1 MAHTPTEAVAT
12 VVGLKVGIV
21 GAGLRG
27 RMFADVIAGIPGAD
41 IVGFAD
47 PYQTSPDLPV
57 ASRPTPVF
65 ADTTAL
71 LDSVRPDAV
80 ILATPDHAHAPPA
93 VEVARRGIAMMLE
106 KPVATTIDD
115 TRAIRDAVR
124 AGGAP
129 CMVAFENRWSAPFM
143 KIHDLVQSGI
153 LGRPVF
159 QSANLSNSYHVPTVM
174 LHWAA
179 SSSPL
184 WFLMPHTIDL
194 VTWLSD
200 SWVTT
205 VMARGT
211 RGLLAARGIDTWD
224 VVHVVAELDDGSTA
238 TLTSSWVLPE
248 GSPSIVDFT
257 YELVG
262 SRSSVRTDIG
272 RSGIQHFADRHV
284 TLGVLDSA
292 PNGQNTSAPAWM
304 ARSFV
309 DSIMTGSPVF
319 TTIEDGIAVNNVLF
333 AIERSLASG
342 RSENVT
348 PLK

>member
-1 MAHTPTEAVAT
+1 M
-12 VVGLKVGIV
+12 VGLKVGIV

-27 RMFADVIAGIPGAD
+27 RMFADVVAGIPGVD

-47 PYQTSPDLPV
+47 PYQTSSDLSV
-57 ASRPTPVF
+57 ASRPVPVYVG
-65 ADTTAL
+65 AAAL
-71 LDSVRPDAV
+71 LDAARPDAV
-80 ILATPDHAHAPPA
+80 ILATPDHAHAQPA
-93 VEVARRGIAMMLE
+93 LEVARRGIAMMLE
-106 KPVATTIDD
+106 KPVATTTED

-129 CMVAFENRWSAPFM
+129 CMVAFENRWNAPFM
-143 KIHDLVQSGI
+143 KIHDLVQSGD

-159 QSANLSNSYHVPTVM
+159 QSANLSNTYHVPTVM
-174 LHWAA
+174 LRWAA

-200 SWVTT
+200 SRVTT

-211 RGLLAARGIDTWD
+211 RGILAARGIDTWD
-224 VVHVVAELDDGSTA
+224 VVHVVAELDNGSTA
-238 TLTSSWVLPE
+238 TLTSSWVLPD

-257 YELVG
+257 YELIG

-272 RSGIQHFADRHV
+272 RSGIQHAADRHT
-284 TLGVLDSA
+284 TLGVLDSQ
-292 PNGQNTSAPAWM
+292 PNGQNNSAPAWM
-304 ARSFV
+304 ARSFI
-309 DSIMTGSPVF
+309 DSIMTGSPVL
-319 TTIEDGIAVNNVLF
+319 TSIEDGIAVNDVLF

>member
-1 MAHTPTEAVAT
+1 M
-12 VVGLKVGIV
+12 VGLKVGIV

-27 RMFADVIAGIPGAD
+27 RMFADVVASIPGVD

-47 PYQTSPDLPV
+47 PFQKSSDLSV
-57 ASRPTPVF
+57 ASGSAPVF
-65 ADTTAL
+65 ADTAAL
-71 LDSVRPDAV
+71 LDTARPDAV
-80 ILATPDHAHAPPA
+80 ILATPDHAHAQPA

-106 KPVATTIDD
+106 KPVATSTED
-115 TRAIRDAVR
+115 TRAIRGAVR
-124 AGGAP
+124 TGGAP

-143 KIHDLVQSGI
+143 KIHDLVQSGD

-174 LHWAA
+174 LRWAA

-200 SWVTT
+200 SRITT

-224 VVHVVAELDDGSTA
+224 VVHVVAELDNGSTA
-238 TLTSSWVLPE
+238 TLTSSWVLPD

-262 SRSSVRTDIG
+262 SSSSVRTDIG
-272 RSGIQHFADRHV
+272 RSGIQHFADRHT
-284 TLGVLDSA
+284 TLGVLDSQ
-292 PNGQNTSAPAWM
+292 PNGQNNSAPAWM
-304 ARSFV
+304 ARSFI
-309 DSIMTGSPVF
+309 DSIMTGSPVL
-319 TTIEDGIAVNNVLF
+319 TSIEDGIAVNDVLF

-342 RSENVT
+342 RSENVM